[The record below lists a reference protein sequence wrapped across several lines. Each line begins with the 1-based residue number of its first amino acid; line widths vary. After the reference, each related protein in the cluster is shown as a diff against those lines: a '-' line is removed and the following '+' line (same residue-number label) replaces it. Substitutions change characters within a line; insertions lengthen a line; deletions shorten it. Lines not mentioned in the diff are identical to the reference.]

1 MAWPGR
7 APRAVSSWQVG
18 RPETLRW
25 PGLDSCR
32 PRGLWRAVPA
42 QGRLGKA
49 WGGADELAG
58 QGSLPVSVPPDPR
71 ERVDTLQH
79 PPLKL
84 STLPEASRECG
95 QVPPARIP
103 QMGQG
108 GQRRLLLEGSDALG
122 ASMSTVEANT
132 PLSASLGPVPAS
144 LRGWLMSHSQ
154 TLSTS
159 LNSCRSYRPGFGPGR
174 AL

>member
-1 MAWPGR
+1 
-7 APRAVSSWQVG
+7 
-18 RPETLRW
+18 
-25 PGLDSCR
+25 
-32 PRGLWRAVPA
+32 
-42 QGRLGKA
+42 
-49 WGGADELAG
+49 
-58 QGSLPVSVPPDPR
+58 
-71 ERVDTLQH
+71 
-79 PPLKL
+79 
-84 STLPEASRECG
+84 
-95 QVPPARIP
+95 
-103 QMGQG
+103 MGQG
-108 GQRRLLLEGSDALG
+108 GQRRLLLEGSDTLG